1 MLSNLYINSA
11 SVDNDCGHSGQKILL
26 EDGFFN
32 KSLFLGLLTSG
43 VNSDF
48 EISALFTSAPA
59 NKPRSTFF
67 PS

>member
-1 MLSNLYINSA
+1 MLSSLYINSD
-11 SVDNDCGHSGQKILL
+11 SVDNDWGHSGQNILL
-26 EDGFFN
+26 EDIFFN

-43 VNSDF
+43 VNNDF

-59 NKPRSTFF
+59 NRPRSTFF